1 MEWTCSRCGHRNEA
15 TARFCGGCG
24 RKRPQEPVGAEGGGL
39 QGKAIFLGALTAFS
53 LSFGFGFVLGLVIV
67 FSQGSMVGL
76 MTGGAQMLMGLSGL
90 LSVLIGGF
98 VAGRRAPASG
108 VVNGVVVAVLAG
120 GVGLLMTALVGPMAG
135 FAVGADALVGL
146 LIAGGIGALGGW
158 LGARS
163 ATGAR

>member
-76 MTGGAQMLMGLSGL
+76 TTGGAQMLMRLASSL
-90 LSVLIGGF
+90 L
-98 VAGRRAPASG
+98 VAGIRCFDHTFWYQA
-108 VVNGVVVAVLAG
+108 
-120 GVGLLMTALVGPMAG
+120 
-135 FAVGADALVGL
+135 
-146 LIAGGIGALGGW
+146 
-158 LGARS
+158 
-163 ATGAR
+163 

>member
-1 MEWTCSRCGHRNEA
+1 
-15 TARFCGGCG
+15 
-24 RKRPQEPVGAEGGGL
+24 
-39 QGKAIFLGALTAFS
+39 
-53 LSFGFGFVLGLVIV
+53 
-67 FSQGSMVGL
+67 MVGL